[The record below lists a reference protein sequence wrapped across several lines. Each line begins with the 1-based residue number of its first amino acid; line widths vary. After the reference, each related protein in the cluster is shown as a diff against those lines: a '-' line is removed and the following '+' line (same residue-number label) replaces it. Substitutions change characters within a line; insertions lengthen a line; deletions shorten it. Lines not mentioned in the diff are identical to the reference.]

1 MVSGTMFCVTAQ
13 YALRVLAYLSAQ
25 PKDSVVGGQDL
36 SGRTG
41 IPRNYLS
48 KLLLVLGNAGIIEAT
63 RGSGGGYRLSSEP
76 EKIPLIRI
84 VELFDR
90 QVVKRGCLLGL
101 RPVCAD
107 EDPCTAHHAWKFAKT
122 AYFDFL
128 ESTTLRDIS
137 GDGQQPLL
145 KAGSRKR

>member
-1 MVSGTMFCVTAQ
+1 MMAGTMFSVTAQ

-25 PKDSVVGGQDL
+25 PTGSVVGGQEL
-36 SGRTG
+36 SRKTG

-76 EKIPLIRI
+76 EKTPLVRI

-90 QVVKRGCLLGL
+90 QIVKRGCLLGL
-101 RPVCAD
+101 RPVCFRRGPLHGSLCV
-107 EDPCTAHHAWKFAKT
+107 EVRQNSP
-122 AYFDFL
+122 
-128 ESTTLRDIS
+128 LRLFGIDH
-137 GDGQQPLL
+137 P
-145 KAGSRKR
+145 A

>member
-1 MVSGTMFCVTAQ
+1 MMAGTMFSVTAQ

-25 PKDSVVGGQDL
+25 PKDSVVGGQEL
-36 SGRTG
+36 SRKTG

-76 EKIPLIRI
+76 EKTPLVRI

-90 QVVKRGCLLGL
+90 QIVKRGCLLGL

-107 EDPCTAHHAWKFAKT
+107 EDPCTAHNAWKSAKT

-137 GDGQQPLL
+137 GNGQLL
-145 KAGSRKR
+145 ALKDGSRKR